1 MRTPFRRLGPSTAL
15 TSLFV
20 GLMLGGCATTIAI
33 GAPTTS
39 IDFPPTGVLRAAAA
53 RVDVTPPPGL
63 GLFGH
68 GPESRRAEGHR
79 GRLHCRALVLEDASG
94 GRVALVACDLA
105 AISAALHREVATR
118 VHDATGLGVER
129 IVLSAT
135 HTHAGPAHYFADA
148 NYAGALSSS
157 VSGYDPAVT
166 RMLAT
171 RIAGAIIDASARLAP
186 ARLSFV
192 EERVVGPS
200 DTIPAIGQ
208 NRSLEAHCRN
218 GAPMG
223 SALPSTCGSGL
234 ADGYAEIEGMLS
246 LLVVESTREDGST
259 TPLAVYGSYPVHA
272 TSVPNTNDLYHAD
285 LFGEAARMVEARA
298 NDEAFVAAIAN
309 GAEGDVRP
317 DYDVQ
322 SFDEALRLGRALGA
336 RILDAI
342 GRATPL
348 EDTRIAAAFED
359 LALPGAEVGGAHL
372 CEHPE
377 LGRASAGGSEE
388 GRTGFHAL
396 PRWREGSRDEDRGG
410 CHGPRA
416 PVAFR
421 RIAQDGFPALAPLGV
436 VAVGP
441 LTFVA
446 IPAEATTTTGIR
458 LRARIAALRGGP
470 VVLVGLA
477 NDYLQYVATSE
488 EFVLQHYEGASTL
501 YGPGTARVL
510 TARFEALTRSIVAGT
525 PIVAPSPLDRRL
537 RVRDRL
543 ARETISRAP
552 AIVDARPTRFEG
564 HVAYEVEVE
573 ASDAAT
579 LLSSGSAF
587 ARVERRAEDG
597 GYVVARDTLGRT
609 LDDLG
614 PYVVVR
620 QTDTLR
626 DGAGVYRVTFVVP
639 DDAMV
644 GSYRVVLAS
653 GGREVASSPFPFSG
667 VR

>member
-1 MRTPFRRLGPSTAL
+1 MRTPLRSPRPSVGVA
-15 TSLFV
+15 SVFV
-20 GLMLGGCATTIAI
+20 CLMLGGCATTITL
-33 GAPTTS
+33 GAPTTA
-39 IDFPPTGVLRAAAA
+39 IAFPATGTLRAAAA

-94 GRVALVACDLA
+94 SRIAFVACDLA

-118 VHDATGLGVER
+118 VHDATGLGIER

-171 RIAGAIIDASARLAP
+171 RIAGAIIDASSRLAP

-192 EERVVGPS
+192 EERIVGPS

-208 NRSLEAHCRN
+208 NRSLEAHCQN
-218 GAPMG
+218 TSPMG
-223 SALPSTCGSGL
+223 SAASTCGSGL
-234 ADGYAEIEGMLS
+234 ADAYAEIEGMLS
-246 LLVVESTREDGST
+246 LLVVEATHDDGT
-259 TPLAVYGSYPVHA
+259 ATPLAVYGSYPVHA

-298 NDEAFVAAIAN
+298 GSDAFVAAIAN

-336 RILDAI
+336 HVLEAI

-348 EDTRIAAAFED
+348 EDTRISAAFEA
-359 LALPGAEVGGAHL
+359 LALSEAEVDGTRL

-421 RIAQDGFPALAPLGV
+421 RIAQDGFPLLAPLGV
-436 VAVGP
+436 VTVGP

-458 LRARIAALRGGP
+458 LRARIASLRSGP

-510 TARFEALTRSIVAGT
+510 TGRFEALTRSIVAGA
-525 PIVAPSPLDRRL
+525 PIVSASPLDRRL
-537 RVRDRL
+537 RLRDRL
-543 ARETISRAP
+543 ARETITRGPS
-552 AIVDARPTRFEG
+552 IVDARPTRFEG
-564 HVAYEVEVE
+564 HSAYEVDVE

-579 LLSSGSAF
+579 LLSRGGAF
-587 ARVERRAEDG
+587 ARVERRAAQGE
-597 GYVVARDTLGRT
+597 YVPAHDMFGRT
-609 LDDLG
+609 IDDLG
-614 PYVVVR
+614 PYVIVR
-620 QTDTLR
+620 QTDASR
-626 DGAGVYRVTFVVP
+626 DGGVYRVTFVVP

-644 GSYRVVLAS
+644 GSYRLVFRS
-653 GGREVASSPFPFSG
+653 GGRDVASAPFPFSG